1 MLSIFVLSPLG
12 LTLVWSVIIFCLTHA
27 DISPYPPCRISACCF
42 IRHEPDCQI
51 TLSKQRSGSP
61 TYITVTFMFFH
72 YCSSFFSLFQC
83 LLVCESLK
91 PSALQ
96 GGGWGVCVD
105 LFPPPC
111 DCKCAHGQ
119 AMFSWAWS
127 GIHCAMARTMPLCC
141 STFSSRM
148 VLRWVFSWHG

>member
-1 MLSIFVLSPLG
+1 MYINGVHNHAHWQVEKSSKWTASPAVDSLRQD
-12 LTLVWSVIIFCLTHA
+12 LIEKHPFFS
-27 DISPYPPCRISACCF
+27 
-42 IRHEPDCQI
+42 EPDCQI

-61 TYITVTFMFFH
+61 TYIIVTFLFFH
-72 YCSSFFSLFQC
+72 YCSSYFSLFQC